1 MSRAVRR
8 PNPMQRHRR
17 ALLGLSYVVVVALL
31 MATSVAA
38 YNKDLPWQHTASL
51 SLTTSQAGLGL
62 NKQSDVKFQG
72 LRVGEV
78 RGIESNGSSSTVK
91 LAIDRDLVGTIPA
104 DVDAMIV
111 PKTLFGEKYVDL
123 RRPADTEARSHLAD
137 GDVIKQSQ
145 TSVEL
150 GEIFDRLVPVLQT
163 LQPARLSAVLSSLAD
178 ALDGRG
184 EDIARSLRTTREVL
198 HRLSPAYDD
207 LVHDF
212 RALATT
218 ADVYADAAPDLIS
231 TFTDAAAIAREN
243 LVPHEKDL
251 AALLDAATGTSRV
264 TEEVLR
270 TNRDDLVALSGRSRP
285 VLRVLR
291 TYAGE
296 IPCILDTLDYG
307 NRLANLAAGARG
319 PYIALSVDMVV
330 DRPGYDYPKDLPS
343 NPRAEAND
351 KNLPEGVPSWKP
363 HCPRLPQRVLDLP
376 KSPLPYSQDAYGQTY
391 QADDDPKTD
400 PEDGQGDGASTGNG
414 AGNGSN
420 GGNAAAIRSA
430 REAMARAIAAE
441 QLGIDPK
448 DLPPYAELLMMPLLA
463 DGQVRLP

>member
-1 MSRAVRR
+1 MTAPSS
-8 PNPMQRHRR
+8 PLQRHRR
-17 ALLGLSYVVVVALL
+17 PLLGLSYVLVVAVL

-38 YNKDLPWQHTASL
+38 YNKDLPWQDAASL
-51 SLTTSQAGLGL
+51 SLRTTQAGLGL
-62 NKQSDVKFQG
+62 NQQSDVKFQG

-78 RGIESNGSSSTVK
+78 RGVESDGTTSTVR
-91 LAIDRDLVGTIPA
+91 LAIDKDLVGTIPA

-123 RRPADTEARSHLAD
+123 RRPAATETDDHLAD
-137 GDVIKQSQ
+137 GDEIRQSE

-150 GEIFDRLVPVLQT
+150 GEIFDRLVPVLET

-184 EDIARSLRTTREVL
+184 ADIARSLRTTQRLLRE
-198 HRLSPAYDD
+198 LSPAYGD

-212 RALATT
+212 RQLATT
-218 ADVYADAAPDLIS
+218 SEIYADAAPDLIS
-231 TFTDAAAIAREN
+231 SFSDAAAIAREN
-243 LVPHEKDL
+243 LVPHEQDL

-291 TYAGE
+291 TYARS
-296 IPCILDTLDYG
+296 IPCILHTLEAG
-307 NRLANLAAGARG
+307 NRLANLAAGVRG
-319 PYIALSVDMVV
+319 PYIALTVDMVV
-330 DRPGYDYPKDLPS
+330 DRPGYDYPQDLPS
-343 NPRAEAND
+343 NPKAEAHD
-351 KNLPEGVPSWKP
+351 KNLPAGIPNWQP
-363 HCPRLPQRVLDLP
+363 HCPRLPQRVWDLP
-376 KSPLPYSQDAYGQTY
+376 ESPLPYSQDAYGQTF
-391 QADDDPKTD
+391 QADDDPSD
-400 PEDGQGDGASTGNG
+400 QPGDGGSSGG
-414 AGNGSN
+414 ARAGSRQ
-420 GGNAAAIRSA
+420 GGGDAAAVRSA

-441 QLGIDPK
+441 QLGVDAK
-448 DLPPYAELLMMPLLA
+448 DLPPYAGLLMMPLLA